1 MRGQMFGNLLN
12 TIATQGGRVAKA
24 AAPVVRSVAVPAA
37 VTGGVLGLGALGK
50 AGVDAVRGEKLAQG
64 ETLTSGSPGMASDAD
79 AINLL
84 RQTSNITVDQA
95 RQLLPVIQQ
104 LRNAELERG
113 MQATAQ
119 VGQIQGDLARQ
130 KYGYQL
136 AGGAQTTGAR
146 MLEGLMGNANPYAQ
160 TGLGGV
166 NLSL

>member
-12 TIATQGGRVAKA
+12 TIATQGAKA
-24 AAPVVRSVAVPAA
+24 GKALPGVLRSAALPA
-37 VTGGVLGLGALGK
+37 LGLGIGAGTIALGK
-50 AGVDAVRGEKLAQG
+50 AGVDAVRGEKLGQG
-64 ETLTSGSPGMASDAD
+64 ETLTSGSPGMGSDAD
-79 AINLL
+79 AVNLL
-84 RQTSNITVDQA
+84 RQTSGITVEQA
-95 RQLLPVIQQ
+95 RQLLPLVQQ

-113 MQATAQ
+113 MRATAQ

-166 NLSL
+166 SLSL